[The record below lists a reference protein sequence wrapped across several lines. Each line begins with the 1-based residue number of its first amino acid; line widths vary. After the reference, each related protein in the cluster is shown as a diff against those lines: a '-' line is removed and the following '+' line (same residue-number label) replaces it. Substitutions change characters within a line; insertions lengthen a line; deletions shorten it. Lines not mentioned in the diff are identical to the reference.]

1 MLGTNPSRPVSPGGV
16 RLPDA
21 MVDALQEGVLICDAR
36 GVVVDVNDAA
46 CTILDLDR
54 EQLLGLDLG
63 ALDHDAADAHGA
75 PVAGPDL
82 PVALARRTNQP
93 TSMVVQVRRSSPASL
108 WLRTTALPFV
118 PTRDEVWVL
127 VTLTDV
133 TAERHAEQRLRHSE
147 ETFRLTFE
155 DAPIGMAI
163 VSLDGRYLEVNR
175 ALTESLRR
183 TREELLAAS
192 FEDITHPDDLAAD
205 LANGERLLDGS
216 LDSFQ
221 VDKRYL
227 MSGGETMWARL
238 TVSVV
243 RDGDGTPVHFVNQ
256 IEDVTEMRL
265 AQEQLERRALYDHL
279 TGLANRS
286 LLLDRL
292 AHALTQHARTGSL
305 VAVAFADLDHFKR
318 LNDSLGHDAG
328 DRMLKA
334 VAERMSAAVRP
345 GDTVARIGGDEFV
358 VVLEGVDT
366 PEQAGE
372 LLDELLTAV
381 EVPLHI
387 DGHEVVPR
395 LSAGLTVNDGTGVAE
410 EVLRDADTAL
420 YVAKD
425 AGRSRWEVYHDVYRR
440 DALRRLSVETE
451 LRTAV
456 ERGSFVLHYQPIVE
470 LDTRRTVA
478 YEALVRWMHP
488 RRGLLLP
495 GEFVQIAEDSELIG
509 GIGAWVLNE
518 AVEFL
523 ARHPEL
529 PGKVYIN
536 VSPRQLGRG
545 TPAADGR
552 AAGLAPL
559 VEQVLRRHDVPAA
572 RLGIEITENGV
583 LQATEQTR
591 EDLERLAELGV
602 ELLLDDFGT
611 GFSALTSVLSTP
623 VSGLKL
629 DRSFTVRLGDGA
641 ACDRISTAIA
651 ALVDSLSSH
660 GVVEGIETEKQWALA
675 LGHGWTHGQG
685 WLFGHAVA
693 ESALFSAFDV
703 TY

>member
-1 MLGTNPSRPVSPGGV
+1 MLRTDPQRPTSLGDV

-21 MVDALQEGVLICDAR
+21 MVDALEEGVLICDAR
-36 GVVVDVNDAA
+36 GVVVDINDAA
-46 CTILDLDR
+46 GTMLTLTR
-54 EQLLGLDLG
+54 EQLLGLDLATLDYDAVG
-63 ALDHDAADAHGA
+63 ADGA
-75 PVAGPDL
+75 PVAPQDL
-82 PVALARRTNQP
+82 PVAVARRTNQP
-93 TSMVVQVRRSSPASL
+93 ASVVVKVRRSSPNPL
-108 WLRTTALPFV
+108 WLRATAIPFV
-118 PTRDEVWVL
+118 PVEQEVWCM

-133 TAERHAEQRLRHSE
+133 TGERQAEQRLRHSE

-163 VSLDGRYLEVNR
+163 VALDGRYLEVNR

-183 TREELLAAS
+183 TREELLAVT
-192 FEDITHPDDLAAD
+192 FEEITHPDDLEAD
-205 LANGERLLDGS
+205 LTNGARLVDGS

-227 MSGGETMWARL
+227 TPDGGTMWARL

-243 RDGDGTPVHFVNQ
+243 RDGDGSPVHFVNQ

-292 AHALTQHARTGSL
+292 AHALTQHARTGDL

-358 VVLEGVDT
+358 VVLEGVDSS
-366 PEQAGE
+366 EHAGE
-372 LLDELLTAV
+372 MLDALLAAV
-381 EVPLHI
+381 ELPLHI

-425 AGRSRWEVYHDVYRR
+425 AGRSRWEVFHDVYRR

-470 LDTRRTVA
+470 LDGRRTVA

-495 GEFVQIAEDSELIG
+495 GEFVQIAEDSDLIG
-509 GIGAWVLNE
+509 AIGGWVLTE
-518 AVEFL
+518 AVQFL

-545 TPAADGR
+545 TPAAEDR
-552 AAGLAPL
+552 PAGLAPL
-559 VEQVLRRHDVPAA
+559 VERVLRAHDVPAS

-591 EDLERLAELGV
+591 EDLEALAELGV

-641 ACDRISTAIA
+641 ACDRISTAMA

-693 ESALFSAFDV
+693 ESALFPVLDETF
-703 TY
+703 

>member
-1 MLGTNPSRPVSPGGV
+1 MLGTDPPRPVSLGGV

-21 MVDALQEGVLICDAR
+21 MVDALQEGVLICDAQ
-36 GVVVDVNDAA
+36 GVVVDVNEAA
-46 CTILDLDR
+46 GTILTLTR
-54 EQLLGLDLG
+54 EQVLGVNLATLE
-63 ALDHDAADAHGA
+63 HDASDEDGA
-75 PVAGPDL
+75 PVAARDL

-93 TSMVVQVRRSSPASL
+93 ASTVVKVRGSSPEPL
-108 WLRTTALPFV
+108 WLRATAIPFV
-118 PTRDEVWVL
+118 PTEQEVWCM

-133 TAERHAEQRLRHSE
+133 TGERRAALRLRHSE

-163 VSLDGRYLEVNR
+163 VALDGRYLEVNR

-183 TREELLAAS
+183 TREELLDTT
-192 FEDITHPDDLAAD
+192 FEEITHPEDIAIDLEHGA
-205 LANGERLLDGS
+205 RLLDGS

-221 VDKRYL
+221 VDKRYVTPD
-227 MSGGETMWARL
+227 GETMWARL

-292 AHALTQHARTGSL
+292 AHALTQHARTGNL

-328 DRMLKA
+328 DRMLRA

-358 VVLEGVDT
+358 VVLEGVDSS
-366 PEQAGE
+366 EHAGE
-372 LLDELLTAV
+372 LLDRILAAV
-381 EVPLHI
+381 ELPLHV

-425 AGRSRWEVYHDVYRR
+425 AGRSRWEVFHDVYRR

-451 LRTAV
+451 LRTAL

-470 LDTRRTVA
+470 LDGRRTVA
-478 YEALVRWMHP
+478 HEALVRWMHP

-495 GEFVQIAEDSELIG
+495 GEFVQIAEDSDLIN

-545 TPAADGR
+545 TPATEDR
-552 AAGLAPL
+552 PAGLAPL
-559 VEQVLRRHDVPAA
+559 VAGVLRRHDVPAT

-583 LQATEQTR
+583 LQASEQTR
-591 EDLERLAELGV
+591 EDLEALADLGV

-641 ACDRISTAIA
+641 ACDRISTAMA

-693 ESALFSAFDV
+693 ESALFPALDEV
-703 TY
+703 L

>member
-1 MLGTNPSRPVSPGGV
+1 MLGTDPPRPVALGSV

-21 MVDALQEGVLICDAR
+21 MVDALQEGVLVCDAD
-36 GVVVDVNDAA
+36 GVVVDVNEAA
-46 CTILDLDR
+46 CQIFSSTRTD
-54 EQLLGLDLG
+54 LLGTDLATLDYD
-63 ALDHDAADAHGA
+63 AVTLDGKPLTFDAR
-75 PVAGPDL
+75 PVTI
-82 PVALARRTNQP
+82 ARRTRQ
-93 TSMVVQVRRSSPASL
+93 PASEVL
-108 WLRTTALPFV
+108 GVRTDTDTPQWLRVTAIPFA
-118 PTRDEVWVL
+118 TSDGDDGCM
-127 VTLTDV
+127 VTITDV
-133 TAERHAEQRLRHSE
+133 TVEVLAGRRLRQSE

-163 VSLDGRYLEVNR
+163 VALDGRYLVVNR
-175 ALTESLRR
+175 ALTESLGR
-183 TREELLAAS
+183 TNDELTSLT
-192 FEDITHPDDLAAD
+192 FRDITHPDDLATD
-205 LANGERLLDGS
+205 LENGASLLDGTV
-216 LDSFQ
+216 DSFQ

-227 MSGGETMWARL
+227 TPSGATMWARL

-243 RDGDGTPVHFVNQ
+243 RGADGAPAHFVNQ
-256 IEDVTEMRL
+256 IEDVTAMRD
-265 AQEQLERRALYDHL
+265 AQELLERRALYDHL

-292 AHALTQHARTGSL
+292 AHALTQHARTGQL

-328 DRMLKA
+328 DRMLRA

-345 GDTVARIGGDEFV
+345 GDTVARLGGDEFV
-358 VVLEGVDT
+358 VVLEHVT
-366 PEQAGE
+366 SAEHAGE
-372 LLDELLTAV
+372 LLDALLAAV
-381 EVPLHI
+381 ELPLHI

-395 LSAGLTVNDGTGVAE
+395 LSAGLTVDDGSGDAE

-425 AGRSRWEVYHDVYRR
+425 AGRSRWEVFHDVYRR
-440 DALRRLSVETE
+440 DALRRLSVEGE
-451 LRTAV
+451 LRAAI
-456 ERGSFVLHYQPIVE
+456 ERGSFVLHYQPVVE
-470 LDTRRTVA
+470 LQNRTTVG

-495 GEFVQIAEDSELIG
+495 GEFIGVAEESGLIG
-509 GIGAWVLNE
+509 GLGAWVLRE
-518 AVEFL
+518 AIEFL
-523 ARHPEL
+523 ARHPDDT
-529 PGKVYIN
+529 GKVYVN

-545 TPAADGR
+545 APGEESDHGGL
-552 AAGLAPL
+552 AGLVARL
-559 VEQVLRRHDVPAA
+559 LATSGVPAS

-583 LQATEQTR
+583 LQATEQAR
-591 EDLERLAELGV
+591 EDLEQLAEMGV

-611 GFSALTSVLSTP
+611 GYSALTSVLSAP
-623 VSGLKL
+623 VRGLKL

-675 LGHGWTHGQG
+675 LAHGWTHGQG

-693 ESALFSAFDV
+693 ESALFPAPADDD
-703 TY
+703 

>member
-1 MLGTNPSRPVSPGGV
+1 MLGTNPPRPVSLGGV

-36 GVVVDVNDAA
+36 GVVVDVNEAA
-46 CTILDLDR
+46 ETILTLGR
-54 EQLLGLDLG
+54 SQLVGLDL
-63 ALDHDAADAHGA
+63 ASLAYDAVGPDGA
-75 PVAGPDL
+75 PVPSEDL

-93 TSMVVQVRRSSPASL
+93 ASSTIKVRRGSPHPL
-108 WLRTTALPFV
+108 WLRATAIPFV
-118 PTRDEVWVL
+118 PVEDEVWCM

-133 TAERHAEQRLRHSE
+133 TGEQHAQARLRHSE

-163 VSLDGRYLEVNR
+163 VSLDGRYVEVNR
-175 ALTESLRR
+175 ALTESLQR
-183 TREELLAAS
+183 TREQLVGAS
-192 FEDITHPDDLAAD
+192 FEDITHPDDLETD
-205 LANGERLLDGS
+205 LAHGARLLDGS

-227 MSGGETMWARL
+227 TPGGDTMWARL

-243 RDGDGTPVHFVNQ
+243 RDADGSPVHFVNQ
-256 IEDVTEMRL
+256 VEDVTEMRL

-292 AHALTQHARTGSL
+292 AHALTQHARTGNL

-334 VAERMSAAVRP
+334 VAERMTGAVRP

-358 VVLEGVDT
+358 VVLEGVDSA
-366 PEQAGE
+366 EHAGE
-372 LLDELLTAV
+372 LLDELLAAV
-381 EVPLHI
+381 ELPLHI

-425 AGRSRWEVYHDVYRR
+425 AGRSRWEVFHDVYRR

-451 LRTAV
+451 LRTAID
-456 ERGSFVLHYQPIVE
+456 RGQFLLHYQPVVE

-495 GEFVQIAEDSELIG
+495 GEFVQIAEESDLINGIG
-509 GIGAWVLNE
+509 GWVLRE

-545 TPAADGR
+545 TPATDER
-552 AAGLAPL
+552 DAGLAPL
-559 VEQVLRRHDVPAA
+559 VAQVLRENGVAA
-572 RLGIEITENGV
+572 SRLGIEITENGV

-591 EDLERLAELGV
+591 EDLEQLAALGV
-602 ELLLDDFGT
+602 ELMLDDFGT

-641 ACDRISTAIA
+641 ACDRISTAMA

-693 ESALFSAFDV
+693 ESAIFPVVDTAF
-703 TY
+703 